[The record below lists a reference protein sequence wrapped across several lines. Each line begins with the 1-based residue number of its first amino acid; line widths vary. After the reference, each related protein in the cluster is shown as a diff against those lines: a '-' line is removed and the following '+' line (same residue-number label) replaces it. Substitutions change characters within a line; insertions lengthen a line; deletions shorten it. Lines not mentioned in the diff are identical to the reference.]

1 MMNKKNGYLAAVAA
15 FAIWGTLPI
24 YLKLISSALPLE
36 ILCHRIVWST
46 AATLLLLTFW
56 GKSPQ
61 FFKSLQE
68 KKLIKPFIL
77 SAALISVNWL
87 TYIWAVNNDH
97 VVEASLGYY
106 INPLINVLL
115 GVLVLHERL
124 RVLQWT
130 AVFFAFLGVAYLT
143 FFYGHFPW
151 IAIVLGVSF
160 SLYGLLRKTSALPSL
175 EGLCLETMI
184 LFLPAFITL
193 AVMAGNGT
201 ADFMHQNTSG
211 ILLLLGTGII
221 TSVPLLFFGYAA
233 QKIPLSTLGIF
244 QYFAPTL
251 QLCIGIF
258 LYSEPFP
265 TEQKIGFI
273 LVWCG
278 LVLYGSESILQE
290 IRRHKQPLTSV

>member
-1 MMNKKNGYLAAVAA
+1 MKTNYGYPAAIAA
-15 FAIWGTLPI
+15 FAIWGTLPV
-24 YLKLISSALPLE
+24 YLKLISSATPLE

-46 AATLLLLTFW
+46 VATIILLTCW
-56 GKSPQ
+56 GKSPD
-61 FFKSLQE
+61 FFASLKN
-68 KKLIKPFIL
+68 KKLIRPFFL
-77 SAALISVNWL
+77 SAALISLNWL
-87 TYIWAVNNDH
+87 TYIWAVNNGH

-115 GVLVLHERL
+115 GVLVLRERL
-124 RVLQWT
+124 RILQWA
-130 AVFFAFLGVAYLT
+130 AVFLAFSGVCYLT
-143 FFYGHFPW
+143 FFYGRFPW
-151 IAIVLGVSF
+151 IAVVLGVSF

-175 EGLCLETMI
+175 EGLCLETII
-184 LFLPAFITL
+184 LFLPAFLTL
-193 AVMAGNGT
+193 AVMAGKGN
-201 ADFMHQNTSG
+201 ADFMRQNSTG

-221 TSVPLLFFGYAA
+221 TSVPLLLFGYAA

-265 TEQKIGFI
+265 TQQKIGFI

-278 LVLYGSESILQE
+278 LALYGSESVLRQ
-290 IRRHKQPLTSV
+290 IRKDKLVLKSV